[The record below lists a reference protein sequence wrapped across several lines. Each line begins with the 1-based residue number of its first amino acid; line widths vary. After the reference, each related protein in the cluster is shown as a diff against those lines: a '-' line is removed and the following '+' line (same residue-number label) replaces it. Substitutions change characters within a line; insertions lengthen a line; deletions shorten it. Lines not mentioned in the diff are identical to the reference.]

1 MTIDEA
7 RKKLKALSACTSRT
21 NDIRID
27 VRETAHRSSIQGYA
41 IVFNSRSVDL
51 GGFQEIIR
59 PEAVTRT
66 LRDALDVRALVDHE
80 SAKVLGRVSAGTL
93 KLRTDSRGLAVEI
106 DPPDTTVA
114 RDVLELI
121 RRRDISGMSFA
132 FRMLKDEWRMDGD
145 TPIRE
150 VLDMTVREVSVVTFP
165 AYPATSVH
173 YRTTAPRETELSR
186 LQAQLDAAMG
196 GRGMSLD
203 WADKF
208 HRTRLAMHG

>member
-1 MTIDEA
+1 MTIDQA
-7 RKKLKALSACTSRT
+7 RKKLRALSART
-21 NDIRID
+21 NDYRCVE

-66 LRDALDVRALVDHE
+66 LRDALDVRALVDHK

-132 FRMLKDEWRMDGD
+132 FRTLKDEWRMDGD

-150 VLDMTVREVSVVTFP
+150 VLDMSVREVSVVTFP
-165 AYPATSVH
+165 AYPTTSVH
-173 YRTTAPRETELSR
+173 YRTTGLVRDTQLLR
-186 LQAQLDAAMG
+186 LEKQLDAVMRP
-196 GRGMSLD
+196 RGMSLD
-203 WADKF
+203 FADKL